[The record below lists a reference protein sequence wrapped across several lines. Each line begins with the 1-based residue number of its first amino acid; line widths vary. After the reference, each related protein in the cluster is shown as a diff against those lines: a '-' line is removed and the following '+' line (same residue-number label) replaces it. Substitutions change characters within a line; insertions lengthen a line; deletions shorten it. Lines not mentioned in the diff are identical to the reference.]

1 MFEVIYSL
9 YDIYYIIFALYSLI
23 NWALLYM
30 ARECFHHQCVEARIG
45 PMKHHMNSTHSSYS
59 IWRHRWWT
67 FVLDQIYST
76 IIKSQSQ
83 YDKWGKV
90 SDIWKRKSVKINRWY
105 REWNRTSSDNPSN
118 SCPREVEQFWTDWM
132 RAFKPGVVESTHSG
146 RQNFF
151 SVRSFWSVYYTTI
164 VVRKFDGCNRTR

>member
-90 SDIWKRKSVKINRWY
+90 SDIWKCESVKINRWY
-105 REWNRTSSDNPSN
+105 RKGNGMSSDNPSD
-118 SCPREVEQFWTDWM
+118 SRPREIEQFRTGFWT
-132 RAFKPGVVESTHSG
+132 RCGGSTHSG
-146 RQNFF
+146 RLKKPKYP
-151 SVRSFWSVYYTTI
+151 WSMA
-164 VVRKFDGCNRTR
+164 

>member
-90 SDIWKRKSVKINRWY
+90 SDIWKREY
-105 REWNRTSSDNPSN
+105 RKGNGMSSDNPSD
-118 SCPREVEQFWTDWM
+118 SSPREIEQFRTGFWT
-132 RAFKPGVVESTHSG
+132 RCGGSTHSG
-146 RQNFF
+146 RLKKPKYP
-151 SVRSFWSVYYTTI
+151 WSMA
-164 VVRKFDGCNRTR
+164 